1 MRSIAIVVKNCRKNL
16 YIIQNMKAWIPAF
29 AGMTES
35 GNSPRPAV
43 PEPRLGRCVAADRQS
58 INRISTRGRDIQLNN
73 HRIPVW
79 RDETSP
85 SDVNFV
91 HHSWEGYALS
101 DVFLGG
107 QPGDGSFDTET
118 DLKNLP

>member
-1 MRSIAIVVKNCRKNL
+1 
-16 YIIQNMKAWIPAF
+16 
-29 AGMTES
+29 MTES
-35 GNSPRPAV
+35 GNSPR
-43 PEPRLGRCVAADRQS
+43 CVAASRQS
-58 INRISTRGRDIQLNN
+58 INRIGIRGRAIGLNDLQ
-73 HRIPVW
+73 IPVL

-107 QPGDGSFDTET
+107 QPGNGSFGAET

>member
-1 MRSIAIVVKNCRKNL
+1 
-16 YIIQNMKAWIPAF
+16 
-29 AGMTES
+29 
-35 GNSPRPAV
+35 
-43 PEPRLGRCVAADRQS
+43 
-58 INRISTRGRDIQLNN
+58 
-73 HRIPVW
+73 VW

-91 HHSWEGYALS
+91 HHSWEGYALP

-107 QPGDGSFDTET
+107 QPGNGLFDAET

>member
-1 MRSIAIVVKNCRKNL
+1 MVQGRLTEIAIDLNL
-16 YIIQNMKAWIPAF
+16 PGLLI
-29 AGMTES
+29 
-35 GNSPRPAV
+35 
-43 PEPRLGRCVAADRQS
+43 
-58 INRISTRGRDIQLNN
+58 RISNAQALILCIVSISLAAMAARLRGRATPQNSLQ
-73 HRIPVW
+73 IPVW

-107 QPGDGSFDTET
+107 QPGDGLFDAET

>member
-1 MRSIAIVVKNCRKNL
+1 MEL
-16 YIIQNMKAWIPAF
+16 TGAF
-29 AGMTES
+29 DM
-35 GNSPRPAV
+35 
-43 PEPRLGRCVAADRQS
+43 
-58 INRISTRGRDIQLNN
+58 RISNAPALILCIASISLPALAARLRGRATPQNSLQIS
-73 HRIPVW
+73 VW

-91 HHSWEGYALS
+91 HHSWEGYALP

-107 QPGDGSFDTET
+107 QPGNGLFDAET

>member
-1 MRSIAIVVKNCRKNL
+1 MAISTFSTD
-16 YIIQNMKAWIPAF
+16 PS

-35 GNSPRPAV
+35 GN
-43 PEPRLGRCVAADRQS
+43 RQS
-58 INRISTRGRDIQLNN
+58 INRIGIRDRATPLNALQ
-73 HRIPVW
+73 IPAW

-91 HHSWEGYALS
+91 HHSREGHALS
-101 DVFLGG
+101 DVLLGG
-107 QPGDGSFDTET
+107 QPGNGSFDAET

>member
-1 MRSIAIVVKNCRKNL
+1 VVQGRVTEITIDLSLPGRLIRVYQTPRLLFLCIARISLPALAVRLRGRAIPLNDL
-16 YIIQNMKAWIPAF
+16 QIPA
-29 AGMTES
+29 
-35 GNSPRPAV
+35 
-43 PEPRLGRCVAADRQS
+43 
-58 INRISTRGRDIQLNN
+58 
-73 HRIPVW
+73 W

-91 HHSWEGYALS
+91 HHSWEGYALP

-107 QPGDGSFDTET
+107 QPGNGLFDAET